1 MNLTEGFL
9 LLVIWVHGM
18 AAVTWVGGGIFYIVA
33 IRPQQKPPVHS
44 GPIPTLESLSL
55 FRSLVDICIIVLIV
69 TGVILLFDKLS
80 DSDTGGLYLSV
91 LALKVG
97 LSLWMFAIA
106 RNKWRGRM
114 SERERSYKST
124 GRLGWRLTSRLYGV
138 NLTVILGAV
147 VFFLADFLRY
157 LL

>member
-33 IRPQQKPPVHS
+33 IRPQQKPPVDS

-69 TGVILLFDKLS
+69 TGVILLFDKDFSILEFS
-80 DSDTGGLYLSV
+80 GIFNEESININGKYLII
-91 LALKVG
+91 LLFF
-97 LSLWMFAIA
+97 LI
-106 RNKWRGRM
+106 
-114 SERERSYKST
+114 
-124 GRLGWRLTSRLYGV
+124 V
-138 NLTVILGAV
+138 NLGSSLITVFEDVNMA
-147 VFFLADFLRY
+147 
-157 LL
+157 

>member
-1 MNLTEGFL
+1 M
-9 LLVIWVHGM
+9 
-18 AAVTWVGGGIFYIVA
+18 
-33 IRPQQKPPVHS
+33 
-44 GPIPTLESLSL
+44 
-55 FRSLVDICIIVLIV
+55 IV

-80 DSDTGGLYLSV
+80 DPDTGGLYLSV

-106 RNKWRGRM
+106 RKKWRGRRFE
-114 SERERSYKST
+114 SEDAYKST
-124 GRLGWRLTSRLYGV
+124 GRLGWGLTSRLYGV

-147 VFFLADFLRY
+147 VFFLADLLRY